1 MAYEYQL
8 KCEDIG
14 FEEGV
19 ELIKKRIKNPVRIGA
34 INNTNAEC
42 VAWIVDTL
50 SSIGI
55 PVRHLKVDI
64 KGYLEFIKEAGYKDK
79 YPDYYKDNFYEKT
92 VEHFLCYSFL
102 DLKPGDKFV
111 DIASEHSP
119 VKDIF
124 SALTGCIGY
133 SQDIMY
139 EPGIHGDK
147 IGSNASNIPVPDHSF
162 NAAIATCSLEHF
174 ENDSDILFMKEME
187 RILVRGGRIVVA
199 PLYIYTESCCQTDPR
214 YSIPG
219 NVSFDDDAI
228 IYCAKGWGNRHG
240 RFYSPQSLFKRLIEP
255 NKKLEFVVYVIENLE
270 EIDPSVYCKF
280 ILVGTRI

>member
-8 KCEDIG
+8 KCEGIG

-19 ELIKKRIKNPVRIGA
+19 ELLKERVKNPVMLGA
-34 INNTNAEC
+34 ISNTNSEC
-42 VAWIVDTL
+42 VAEIVDVL

-55 PVRHLKVDI
+55 SVRHFKVD
-64 KGYLEFIKEAGYKDK
+64 KKEYFEFISKAGYKNK

-102 DLKPGDKFV
+102 DLRHDDKFI

-124 SALTGCIGY
+124 SSLTGCVAY

-139 EPGIHGDK
+139 KPGIHGDK
-147 IGSNASNIPVPDHSF
+147 IGSNASDLPVLDQSF
-162 NAAIATCSLEHF
+162 NAAVATCSIEHF
-174 ENDSDILFMKEME
+174 ENKSDVLFMNEME
-187 RILVRGGRIVVA
+187 RILVKGGRVVIA
-199 PLYIYTESCCQTDPR
+199 PLYIYSKCCCQTDPR

-219 NVSFDDDAI
+219 NVSFDDDAT
-228 IYCAKGWGNRHG
+228 IYCTKGWGNRHG
-240 RFYSPQSLFKRLIEP
+240 RFYSPESLFKRLIAP
-255 NKKLEFVVYVIENLE
+255 NRNMEFVVYVLENLE

-280 ILVGTRI
+280 VLAGTRI